1 MDIPAGA
8 IRCPHCQSD
17 IRPRVED
24 KPLTIILLVLVLGRF
39 SLLMLAVGAFCL
51 YPLLFGN

>member
-24 KPLTIILLVLVLGRF
+24 KPLTIILLVLVLGGF